1 MSAVV
6 ISYKNTEIA
15 TMDATGVKTLL
26 TGDAFCEDDIIVSYT
41 APVVPVIPSA
51 TGVSF

>member
-6 ISYKNTEIA
+6 ITYKNTEIA

-41 APVVPVIPSA
+41 APTVPAPAS
-51 TGVSF
+51 GVSF